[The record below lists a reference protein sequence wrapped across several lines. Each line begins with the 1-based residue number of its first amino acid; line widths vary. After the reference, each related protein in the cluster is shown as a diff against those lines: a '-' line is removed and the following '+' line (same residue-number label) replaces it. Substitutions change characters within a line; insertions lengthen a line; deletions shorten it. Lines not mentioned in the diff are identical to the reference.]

1 MRLLL
6 DTHVFLWW
14 QADSPRLGKHARR
27 AVLKAEAV
35 FVSAVSAWEVAV
47 KSALG
52 KLRLPAPFEQAV
64 EDNAME
70 KLPLQFSHAAALT
83 LLAPHHADP
92 FDRMLLAQARVEGLV
107 LVTADAALAAY
118 GIPLLNASK

>member
-27 AVLKAEAV
+27 AIIEAEAV
-35 FVSAVSAWEVAV
+35 FVSAASAWEVAV

-64 EDNAME
+64 EE
-70 KLPLQFSHAAALT
+70 TERLLLQAVERRLHADVPVGA
-83 LLAPHHADP
+83 LLAGALL
-92 FDRMLLAQARVEGLV
+92 MLPGFAVRG
-107 LVTADAALAAY
+107 
-118 GIPLLNASK
+118 

>member
-14 QADSPRLGKHARR
+14 QADSARLGKHARR
-27 AVLKAEAV
+27 AIIKAEAV
-35 FVSAVSAWEVAV
+35 FVSAASAWEVAV

-64 EDNAME
+64 EESAMQ
-70 KLPLQFSHAAALT
+70 KLPVLFPHAAALAQ
-83 LLAPHHADP
+83 LPGHHADP

-118 GIPLLNASK
+118 GIPVLNASK